1 MLTQEEAARLRI
13 KARHG
18 ELTPEE
24 QLMYSEYME
33 QSGNAQQGQ
42 AGPVTPPPTVQGV
55 QPVPAQAAP
64 NPQDTGSFG
73 WAVLGFFVPLVGLIL
88 YLVWKN
94 EKPLTARRAG
104 KGALISVIVSVVLMV
119 IWMILMFVLVGS
131 MAGGAMS
138 SYSYYYDTVLFL

>member
-33 QSGNAQQGQ
+33 QSGDAQQSQ
-42 AGPVTPPPTVQGV
+42 AGPATPPSMV
-55 QPVPAQAAP
+55 QAAP

-73 WAVLGFFVPLVGLIL
+73 WAVLGFFVPLAGLIL

-131 MAGGAMS
+131 MAGGAMTT
-138 SYSYYYDTVLFL
+138 YSYYDTVLFL

>member
-33 QSGNAQQGQ
+33 QSGNAQSQ
-42 AGPVTPPPTVQGV
+42 AGPATPPSMAQGV
-55 QPVPAQAAP
+55 QPVPVQAAP

-131 MAGGAMS
+131 MAGGAMTT
-138 SYSYYYDTVLFL
+138 YSYYDTVLFL

>member
-33 QSGNAQQGQ
+33 QSGNAQSQ
-42 AGPVTPPPTVQGV
+42 AGPVTPPPMAQGV
-55 QPVPAQAAP
+55 QPVPVQATP

-131 MAGGAMS
+131 MAGGAMTT
-138 SYSYYYDTVLFL
+138 YSYYDTVLFL

>member
-33 QSGNAQQGQ
+33 QSGNAQSQ
-42 AGPVTPPPTVQGV
+42 AGPATPPPMAQGV
-55 QPVPAQAAP
+55 QSVPVQAAP

-94 EKPLTARRAG
+94 EKPLTAHRAG

-131 MAGGAMS
+131 MAGGAMTT
-138 SYSYYYDTVLFL
+138 YSYYDTVLFL

>member
-33 QSGNAQQGQ
+33 QSGNAQQSQ
-42 AGPVTPPPTVQGV
+42 AGPATPPPMAQGV
-55 QPVPAQAAP
+55 QPVPVQAAP

-131 MAGGAMS
+131 RAGGAMS
-138 SYSYYYDTVLFL
+138 SYPYYYDTVLFL

>member
-33 QSGNAQQGQ
+33 QSGNAQSQ
-42 AGPVTPPPTVQGV
+42 AGPATPPPMAQGV
-55 QPVPAQAAP
+55 QPVPVQATP

-131 MAGGAMS
+131 MAGGAMTT
-138 SYSYYYDTVLFL
+138 YSYYDTVLFL